1 MTDFPEPTGTWLP
14 STDEVFR
21 ATERAIL
28 AALDANLQLA
38 VRALRAEYPSLA
50 PNRRIPENWEPYV
63 PLQGPYAEQI
73 VDAAG
78 DLHRLI
84 TEYRSALDVELHDRG
99 TGDDIPCE
107 PDEDGMPF

>member
-1 MTDFPEPTGTWLP
+1 MQLPEPTGTWLP

-21 ATERAIL
+21 AAERAIL

-73 VDAAG
+73 VDAA
-78 DLHRLI
+78 DELHRVI
-84 TEYRSALDVELHDRG
+84 TEYRSALDVELHEG
-99 TGDDIPCE
+99 EEDIQLGAQ
-107 PDEDGMPF
+107 PDEDMPF